1 MASILFPL
9 FAAAHALLVIWFIHS
24 WRASPKPEIRCA
36 AAIAMVVSLGLVY
49 DNGLVAIGA
58 AIGQGELLQSL
69 SMPRYYM
76 HALFT
81 PMMIFAMLQ
90 ICAAAGF
97 EFAQKPTLRWGAGIL
112 AVVLIPVGI
121 YEDLV
126 GLKLFP
132 ACYEGTVRYASRP
145 YENQLCDATAVFEPV
160 ASGGPPIPAI
170 TVVIVVL
177 ILGALLTLK
186 RRSPWAFLGAVI
198 MYIGAAMPVSQFG
211 PSPGNGAEVFFA
223 LGFALAISRFAQR
236 PEDYR

>member
-9 FAAAHALLVIWFIHS
+9 YAVAHALLVAWFIHS

-36 AAIAMVVSLGLVY
+36 AAIALIVSLGLVY

-58 AIGQGELLQSL
+58 SIGLGELLQSL

-81 PMMIFAMLQ
+81 PMMLFAMLQ

-97 EFAQKPTLRWGAGIL
+97 EFAQKSALRWAAGIL

-132 ACYEGTVRYASRP
+132 ACYEGTVRYASRL
-145 YENQLCDATAVFEPV
+145 YENSLCDAATVFEP
-160 ASGGPPIPAI
+160 ATSGGPPIPAI
-170 TVVIVVL
+170 TVVFVVL
-177 ILGALLTLK
+177 ILGGLLAIK
-186 RRSPWAFLGAVI
+186 RRSPWVFLGGVI
-198 MYIGAAMPVSQFG
+198 MYIGAAMPVSKFG
-211 PSPGNGAEVFFA
+211 PSPGNGAEVFFS
-223 LGFALAISRFAQR
+223 LGFALAIARFAKR